1 MYKSGGSMNKRKRDV
16 LKAASIV
23 FAKYGYRGATMDEI
37 ALEAGVV
44 KGTLYYNFKNK
55 EEIFNEIIESGISHL
70 REDVDKVRKM
80 DIDTHEKLREAI
92 KIQLEFFYENKEFFK
107 VILSQMWGEEPRQ
120 INLRNSIRKYIYDV
134 REILEE
140 AVRHNVIEQENSLLL
155 AHAYFASIT
164 STALYDLIEKNAE
177 KDQAIEMMLEFTLR
191 GLNYSLQQ

>member
-1 MYKSGGSMNKRKRDV
+1 MSKRKKDV

-70 REDVDKVRKM
+70 REDVEQVRKLNI
-80 DIDTHEKLREAI
+80 DIDKKLKKII

-107 VILSQMWGEEPRQ
+107 VILGEIWGEESRQ
-120 INLRNSIRKYIYDV
+120 IKLRESTRNYIHDIK
-134 REILEE
+134 EILEE
-140 AVRHNVIEQENSLLL
+140 AAKKGIIENRDSVLL
-155 AHAYFASIT
+155 AHAYFSSIT
-164 STALYDLIEKNAE
+164 SSALYNLIEGKEDKE
-177 KDQAIEMMLEFTLR
+177 KTIEMIFEFTLR
-191 GLNYSLQQ
+191 GLNYSKKS

>member
-1 MYKSGGSMNKRKRDV
+1 MSKRKKDV

-70 REDVDKVRKM
+70 REDVEQVRKLNI
-80 DIDTHEKLREAI
+80 DIDKKLKKII

-107 VILSQMWGEEPRQ
+107 VILGEIWGEESRQ
-120 INLRNSIRKYIYDV
+120 IKLRESTRNYIHDIK
-134 REILEE
+134 EILEE
-140 AVRHNVIEQENSLLL
+140 AAKKGIIENRDSVLL
-155 AHAYFASIT
+155 AHAYFSSIT
-164 STALYDLIEKNAE
+164 SSALYNLIEGKE
-177 KDQAIEMMLEFTLR
+177 DKEETIEMIFEFTLR
-191 GLNYSLQQ
+191 GLNYSKKS